1 MATLLWKRNSKKIS
15 DENRQIIL
23 EEISSKW
30 CQRSYGDIRDID
42 NGIESQKLAL
52 YIGGELLDYK
62 KIRAGFPLS
71 KYCLAL

>member
-52 YIGGELLDYK
+52 YIGELLDYK
-62 KIRAGFPLS
+62 KN
-71 KYCLAL
+71 